1 MFIQGILNKIIR
13 PIVFRKFSNKIY
25 PVVDDFDS
33 DYVVEISK
41 VIWEPTKYSK
51 AIGYN
56 RFGKYIFNKI

>member
-1 MFIQGILNKIIR
+1 
-13 PIVFRKFSNKIY
+13 VFRKFSNKIY

-33 DYVVEISK
+33 DYVVKISK

-56 RFGKYIFNKI
+56 RFGKYTFNKI